1 MCARRPRLGS
11 QAYSL
16 AVRSGVVT
24 HTSVAGLTLSG
35 GIGRIMRKHRL
46 TIDQLVSVD
55 LVTAE
60 GELTQ
65 ASADP
70 NADLSGECL
79 VADR

>member
-1 MCARRPRLGS
+1 
-11 QAYSL
+11 
-16 AVRSGVVT
+16 
-24 HTSVAGLTLSG
+24 
-35 GIGRIMRKHRL
+35 MRKHRL